1 MRKLSASWVLPMTKV
16 ILTSGAKADLVETKR
31 YIADSLHNPIAA
43 KKTVAGITKHL
54 HVLEQFPEAGT
65 PLEQEEGAVKYRY
78 LVCGSYMAFY
88 HLDDERV
95 LIDRVL
101 YGRRDYLGL
110 LFGAELNDDF
120 E

>member
-1 MRKLSASWVLPMTKV
+1 MRKIV
-16 ILTSGAKADLVETKR
+16 ISPQANIDLTDIGD
-31 YIADSLHNPIAA
+31 YIANELHNPHSARALIGRIKKSVFALEEFPEMGTPIEA
-43 KKTVAGITKHL
+43 KKSTAT
-54 HVLEQFPEAGT
+54 
-65 PLEQEEGAVKYRY
+65 YRY
-78 LVCGSYMAFY
+78 TICGNYMIFY
-88 HLDDERV
+88 HIDDERV